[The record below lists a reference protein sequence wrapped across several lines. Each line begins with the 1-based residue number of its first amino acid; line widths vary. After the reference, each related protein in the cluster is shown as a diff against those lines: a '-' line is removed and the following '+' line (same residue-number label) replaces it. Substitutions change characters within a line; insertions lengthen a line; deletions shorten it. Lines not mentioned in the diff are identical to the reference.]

1 MNKKENNKVWIS
13 LGNYNCIKETKENK
27 FVVLND
33 STFVETLDKTLDKWY
48 FYLEENKILCDDI
61 KKIKEGYNKNYDF
74 TNPSIEIELT
84 DDYEIYH
91 QYNISL
97 KVEDFMKGAIKYLK
111 DNPLHL
117 YSWHYSFKV
126 ELLEK
131 LNSLKKKLSI
141 KE

>member
-1 MNKKENNKVWIS
+1 MK
-13 LGNYNCIKETKENK
+13 
-27 FVVLND
+27 
-33 STFVETLDKTLDKWY
+33 
-48 FYLEENKILCDDI
+48 
-61 KKIKEGYNKNYDF
+61 
-74 TNPSIEIELT
+74 PSIEIELT

-91 QYNISL
+91 RYNISL

-117 YSWHYSFKV
+117 HSWHYSFKV